1 MFSDEKDSK
10 VIKFGNAIRF
20 GSIDIIMK
28 MLENNGIDIITNGK
42 VKFEI
47 SLLPQKG
54 NFKPVKSDIICMSL
68 FHLAIIAKQANI
80 VKAILQFIMNCV
92 CPNDE
97 IGQMKILKKILSD
110 TTKITFSNGISDEYL
125 NDDCIL
131 DGINAIHLAARFHVQ
146 SLFEIVNLLRGNDVL
161 HILKD
166 IVREHS

>member
-1 MFSDEKDSK
+1 MLSEENDSK
-10 VIKFGNAIRF
+10 VIKFGNAIRL

-54 NFKPVKSDIICMSL
+54 KFKPVKSDMICMTL

-97 IGQMKILKKILSD
+97 IEQMEILKTILSD
-110 TTKITFSNGISDEYL
+110 TTKIAFSNDISDEYL
-125 NDDCIL
+125 NDDCNL
-131 DGINAIHLAARFHVQ
+131 DGINAIHLAARFHTQ
-146 SLFEIVNLLRGNDVL
+146 SLFEIVNLLRENDLL

-166 IVREHS
+166 VVRDH